1 MADDILSGFEK
12 TVSYL
17 LKKYSDTNLTREL
30 IAFSVQTGVDRFGL
44 KPNEAIC
51 AFAEEL
57 SNEFGSGEAYIPA
70 DVAGEMLGVPA
81 NEVVNKV
88 KQVDGATIVSIPRW
102 MEDFLKRE

>member
-30 IAFSVQTGVDRFGL
+30 IAFSVQTGVELFGL

-57 SNEFGSGEAYIPA
+57 SKEFGDGEAYIPA
-70 DVAGEMLGVPA
+70 DVASELLGVPT
-81 NEVVNKV
+81 NEVVNKI

>member
-1 MADDILSGFEK
+1 MADDILSGLEK

-17 LKKYSDTNLTREL
+17 LEKYSDTNLTREL

-57 SNEFGSGEAYIPA
+57 SKEFGGGESYIPA
-70 DVAGEMLGVPA
+70 DVAGELLGVPA
-81 NEVVNKV
+81 SEVVNKV
-88 KQVDGATIVSIPRW
+88 KQVDGATIVSIPSW
-102 MEDFLKRE
+102 LEDFLKRE